1 MIIESLVGRFTVTAQ
16 DETHVNVTSLS
27 RDTIVSVLDGVEL
40 VGGAEG
46 EDRRFTSDDIT
57 EHVLMSRRRYTAT
70 LTRAELMRY
79 LNYEVL
85 NFLDYHSL
93 NEMHKASSTLD
104 LTPESDQ

>member
-1 MIIESLVGRFTVTAQ
+1 
-16 DETHVNVTSLS
+16 
-27 RDTIVSVLDGVEL
+27 
-40 VGGAEG
+40 
-46 EDRRFTSDDIT
+46 
-57 EHVLMSRRRYTAT
+57 
-70 LTRAELMRY
+70 MRY